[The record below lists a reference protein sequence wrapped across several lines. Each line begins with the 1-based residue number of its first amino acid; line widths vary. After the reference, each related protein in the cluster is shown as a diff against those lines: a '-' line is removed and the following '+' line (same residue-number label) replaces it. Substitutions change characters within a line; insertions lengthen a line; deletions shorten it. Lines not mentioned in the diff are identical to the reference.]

1 MRKICSSSAPDEGT
15 PRTSARGSA
24 QPSAPFALCT
34 APRVC
39 TSEARPVIGDATPPP
54 SPPPP
59 TPQRYSPGSPRRP
72 CVRPTLRRARTLTRS
87 WAAREPAAAPTVI
100 SCSVVSASPL
110 PEATSDRRASSV
122 STRTRQ
128 ATPTSSPSAPKS
140 DWRAPTRAASRV
152 ARGDPR
158 SSSPPAPPP
167 CATRKDSPS
176 PPRPPASV
184 VATSPTPIAAPSPP
198 GTLELTTQSPD
209 ETSAASDAASFSF
222 SNIASARRSSSS
234 ASGCPRPDISGR
246 HNPDTARI
254 ARRMSARGYPARLS
268 PTTLSPRSRARSP
281 PVRKHAGTSPSTRA
295 PPATKASAPTV
306 ARCWMAAAPPTT
318 APSPMVTCPC

>member
-140 DWRAPTRAASRV
+140 DWRGADSSRVTSRSRRSSFVFPSGSPAVRHAQRLAFATAPTCLGRRNVSNTDRSTISAGDARV
-152 ARGDPR
+152 DDA
-158 SSSPPAPPP
+158 
-167 CATRKDSPS
+167 
-176 PPRPPASV
+176 
-184 VATSPTPIAAPSPP
+184 IA
-198 GTLELTTQSPD
+198 D

-246 HNPDTARI
+246 HNSDTARI

-295 PPATKASAPTV
+295 PPATKARADGGALLDGRRAANDGAV
-306 ARCWMAAAPPTT
+306 ADGDVSR
-318 APSPMVTCPC
+318 